1 MGIDHV
7 THKPFSQIISDYS
20 NIGAFPS
27 PNARVSYLNRDF
39 VNNSFIQ
46 KQEQYSPV
54 QFSNYNSIKS
64 PESFLSNS
72 ISNYTNDTQP
82 LDLLT
87 QLQSITLV
95 KQPPNNLTNQIIQP
109 EFCNEY
115 ASSSSSSSPPAIL
128 NEGWVPSSFGWRDF
142 LLEDAIPPQ
151 TPAQK
156 ENSEEVPAQGYLRQV
171 ECDIKQ
177 TDSENEL
184 NKYGNENPVLSSFKS
199 PAPSSSANN
208 SSFVENMLDEEHD
221 MFLEFPSLLEEPYYY

>member
-20 NIGAFPS
+20 NIGAFPN
-27 PNARVSYLNRDF
+27 PNGRVSYLNRDF
-39 VNNSFIQ
+39 ANNSLIP

-54 QFSNYNSIKS
+54 QFSNYNSTKT

-95 KQPPNNLTNQIIQP
+95 KQPPSCLTNQIIQP
-109 EFCNEY
+109 ELCNEY

-151 TPAQK
+151 TPVQE
-156 ENSEEVPAQGYLRQV
+156 ENLEEVPPQGYLRQV
-171 ECDIKQ
+171 EPDLKQ
-177 TDSENEL
+177 SDTENEL
-184 NKYGNENPVLSSFKS
+184 NEYDNENHLLSSFKS

-208 SSFVENMLDEEHD
+208 SSFVEAMLDEEHD
-221 MFLEFPSLLEEPYYY
+221 MFLEFPSLLEEPFYY